1 MECFLNVFFVILQ
14 SFLKLP
20 KKNNTYEELL
30 LELVNIWIRTTALTA
45 KILRNITGMTVIFII
60 RTIFIFA
67 TAAFSRFGLL
77 LSMTVVFWVWALLC
91 ALGLR
96 RLLIYW
102 RSWLQSYHRGM
113 KVPVSFSH
121 LQPDKHGSHFCI
133 SLFNAPNN
141 KYRNKDS
148 LVSVR

>member
-1 MECFLNVFFVILQ
+1 M
-14 SFLKLP
+14 S
-20 KKNNTYEELL
+20 
-30 LELVNIWIRTTALTA
+30 
-45 KILRNITGMTVIFII
+45 VIFII
-60 RTIFIFA
+60 RTTFIFA

-102 RSWLQSYHRGM
+102 RSWLQSYYKGM

-133 SLFNAPNN
+133 SWFNAPNN
-141 KYRNKDS
+141 KHWNKDS
-148 LVSVR
+148 LVSVRKIFKKFGSSTCLLWPQFHAITDCDTLVISLMFQNEYCFNEHHQVF